1 MGELHPP
8 DAAFTLSPSTLRD
21 PCKKLDG
28 ALERAK
34 TVSVAWS

>member
-1 MGELHPP
+1 MGELYPP

-28 ALERAK
+28 ALEQAK
-34 TVSVAWS
+34 MVSIA